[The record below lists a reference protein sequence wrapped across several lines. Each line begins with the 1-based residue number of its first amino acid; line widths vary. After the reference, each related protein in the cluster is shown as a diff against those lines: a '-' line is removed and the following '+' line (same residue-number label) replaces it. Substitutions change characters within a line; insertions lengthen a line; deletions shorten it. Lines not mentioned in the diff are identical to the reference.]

1 LPNPVN
7 HLYLF
12 IYYIF
17 IMTNLYQFFLNNSLL
32 SIVVLMTLVFLTWN
46 LTLHWQIHQTR
57 KKIKLMF
64 RGTKVADL
72 EGVIFEQIKR
82 LRQTEKSLQHLEG
95 FARYLEKM
103 ALKSVQKV
111 GVIRFNPF
119 KDIGGDQSFCIAF
132 LDAQN
137 SGFTISS
144 LFTREGTRIYTK
156 PIIEGQSSYPLTD
169 EEKEAIGTA
178 MKNYQ
183 IKSKAPISNVKSELK
198 SK

>member
-1 LPNPVN
+1 
-7 HLYLF
+7 
-12 IYYIF
+12 
-17 IMTNLYQFFLNNSLL
+17 
-32 SIVVLMTLVFLTWN
+32 
-46 LTLHWQIHQTR
+46 
-57 KKIKLMF
+57 MF

-103 ALKSVQKV
+103 ALKSIQKV

-156 PIIEGQSSYPLTD
+156 PITEGQSSYPLTD

-183 IKSKAPISNVKSELK
+183 IKSKVQLSNVKSNLK